1 MWSWSRRLVVGSL
14 VAVSAS
20 ASLLV
25 LPTAGSAVPG
35 SSAVTAARAA
45 DRWTT
50 TDAMVPVVVGPDDDV
65 EIELDTRLY
74 VPRGASRR
82 DPRPAVLMTHGF
94 GLDKTSNEVVSTAR
108 FLAAHG
114 YLVLTWTSSGFGE
127 SGGCITLQSAD
138 WDVKGAM
145 QLVDALLEPRRDV
158 LRDRRGLVLGTIG
171 GSYGGGIQLP
181 LAAAD
186 RRIRATIPGRTWN
199 TLQYS
204 LDPNNLVVEGDRSGL
219 DHDAH
224 EQGVFKQ
231 EWTTLFFAAG
241 TSEPASGGGG
251 CTEAKLASGD
261 AEEIAAAPSCLNFY
275 LDVCRIF
282 DLLSTTGDA
291 DQQARDHIARASA
304 ATFLDDVDAATLLV
318 QGQSDTLFNLNDAA
332 ATYRTLRR
340 RGVPVAMTWNSGGHG
355 GYVSQPG
362 ECEAYDG
369 TLRSVRE
376 MDACYLPQ
384 RQLQWLDHWLR
395 GKGRPG
401 PGFTWFEGWRVHRGD
416 GPNSDQYAAA
426 RTFPL
431 KRTTTVRLGADG
443 LMHRRAE
450 ATPEGSMS
458 FLNPPG
464 GVPAAY
470 TETSNF
476 SGPGASPNLAMP
488 TTEET
493 GQHVAIISPRLK
505 KPLDSVGIPRL
516 RVTLENTNTRDLVL
530 FVKVYDAEVFGVA
543 RTLVH
548 RLITPVRIPADRV
561 GKPVTISLAGFAHRF
576 AAGHHVQLVLAA
588 TDQTSYNAKVAD
600 AVTVRLGPDAR
611 LTLPGRARFGR
622 AIPGLGR

>member
-1 MWSWSRRLVVGSL
+1 
-14 VAVSAS
+14 
-20 ASLLV
+20 
-25 LPTAGSAVPG
+25 
-35 SSAVTAARAA
+35 
-45 DRWTT
+45 
-50 TDAMVPVVVGPDDDV
+50 MVPVVVGPDDDV
-65 EIELDTRLY
+65 EIQLDTRLY

-94 GLDKTSNEVVSTAR
+94 GLDKLSNEVVSTAR

-114 YLVLTWTSSGFGE
+114 YLVLTWTSAGFGE

-145 QLVDALLEPRRDV
+145 QLIDALLEPRHDV

-186 RRIRATIPGRTWN
+186 PRIRATVPGRTWN

-204 LDPNNLVVEGDRSGL
+204 LDPNNLVVEGDGSGL

-261 AEEIAAAPSCLNFY
+261 PAELAAAPSCLNFY
-275 LDVCRIF
+275 LEVCRIF
-282 DLLSTTGDA
+282 QQLSTTGDA

-304 ATFLDDVDAATLLV
+304 ATFLDGVDAATLLV

-332 ATYRTLRR
+332 ATYTALRR

-355 GYVSQPG
+355 GYTSAPG

-376 MDACYLPQ
+376 MDRCYLPQ
-384 RQLQWLDHWLR
+384 RQLQWLDHWLK
-395 GKGRPG
+395 GEGRPG
-401 PGFTWFEGWRVHRGD
+401 PGFTWYEDWRGVDAETPSAEGRYGT
-416 GPNSDQYAAA
+416 A
-426 RTFPL
+426 RRFPL
-431 KRTTTVRLGADG
+431 RGRTVLHLGAD
-443 LMHRRAE
+443 HRLHPDAQDAR
-450 ATPEGSMS
+450 EGSLS
-458 FLNPPG
+458 FLNPPAG
-464 GVPAAY
+464 TPAAY

-476 SGPGASPNLAMP
+476 SGPGASPNLALEP
-488 TTEET
+488 TEEDE
-493 GQHVAIISPRLK
+493 QHVVFTSPPFER
-505 KPLDSVGIPRL
+505 PYDAVGIPSM
-516 RVTLENTNTRDLVL
+516 TLDLDHVNGRDLVF
-530 FVKVYDAEVFGVA
+530 FVKVYDLDPVPFV

-548 RLITPVRIPADRV
+548 RLITPVRVPADRV
-561 GKPVTISLAGFAHRF
+561 GEPITIRLAGLAHRF
-576 AAGHHVQLVLAA
+576 EEGHSLAVVLAA

-600 AVTVRLGPDAR
+600 VVTVGTGPDVR
-611 LTLPGRARFGR
+611 LTMPGRARFAAPSPVVLTSFG
-622 AIPGLGR
+622 